1 MAVLVLHQQFDLVLP
16 VPRLAGLSLC
26 LPPHP
31 LKVMAA
37 RVGPCLLMQ
46 NLLEQH
52 QYRSWPGPRQL
63 LVQVEQKLL
72 PSLAVLVQ
80 DHFGLVRAEPPLAG
94 QRLRQSWK
102 VLVEPVPRWMTL
114 LLMEQPPCQRLL
126 PVQIEPK
133 LLPSLAALAMHRFAL
148 VLAVKPMA
156 GQRQRR
162 PPLPWRVMAAWALGL
177 LMQIQM
183 FQVYRHLYRSLAG
196 KRQLP
201 VQVEPELLPS
211 LAVLV
216 QDHFG
221 LVRAEPPLAGQQ
233 LRLRRPPLL
242 GWMTAARALGLLM

>member
-46 NLLEQH
+46 NLLEYH

-80 DHFGLVRAEPPLAG
+80 DHLGLVRAEPPLAG

-114 LLMEQPPCQRLL
+114 LLMEQPPCQR
-126 PVQIEPK
+126 
-133 LLPSLAALAMHRFAL
+133 
-148 VLAVKPMA
+148 
-156 GQRQRR
+156 QRR
-162 PPLPWRVMAAWALGL
+162 PPLAWRVMAAWALGL

-183 FQVYRHLYRSLAG
+183 FQVYRHLYRSWAG
-196 KRQLP
+196 QRQLP
-201 VQVEPELLPS
+201 VQVEPELPPS
-211 LAVLV
+211 LPVPVLERFGPV
-216 QDHFG
+216 Q
-221 LVRAEPPLAGQQ
+221 VESPLAGQRLHHPSWVLLEPMSRSIQ
-233 LRLRRPPLL
+233 LKSVEQQPCRS
-242 GWMTAARALGLLM
+242 